1 MRLVSG
7 RADTMLSHETIPL
20 IVIDDHEVV
29 RQGLFALFKASRIN
43 VLGTAS
49 SGEEALE
56 LCQVHQPAVA
66 LLDIRLR
73 EGEDGLAV
81 IKPLRQA
88 CPEMQIVVLTCFD
101 NPTYVARAASAGAAD
116 FLLKSVSRSILIEA
130 IEAAVDGTGP
140 HQQGELGRVTRRL
153 ANRTLPKD
161 IDIPLTPRETQV
173 LRQISVGL
181 TNQEIADALTIS
193 VETVKEHVQNLLR
206 KLQVKDRT
214 QAAVWAVRQG
224 LS

>member
-1 MRLVSG
+1 MSG
-7 RADTMLSHETIPL
+7 YESIPL
-20 IVIDDHEVV
+20 VVIDDHEVV
-29 RQGLFALFKASRIN
+29 QQGLVALFEASRIN

-49 SGEEALE
+49 CGDEAFE
-56 LCQVHQPAVA
+56 LCQRHQPAVA
-66 LLDIRLR
+66 LLDIRLQK
-73 EGEDGLAV
+73 GEDGLAR
-81 IKPLRQA
+81 IKPLRKA
-88 CPEMQIVVLTCFD
+88 CPQIKIVVFTAFD
-101 NPTYVARAASAGAAD
+101 NPTYVARAAAAGAAD
-116 FLLKSVSRSILIEA
+116 FLLKSVGRLVLFEA

-153 ANRTLPKD
+153 ADRTLPEG

-181 TNQEIADALTIS
+181 SNQEIADSLTIS

-206 KLQVKDRT
+206 KLQVNDRT
-214 QAAVWAVRQG
+214 QAAVWAIRQG